1 MTLPLFAID
10 AGVGVLGGIAISLAS
25 IGLVFLI
32 HELGHLLAAK
42 ACGMK
47 ISRYYLGFDAATDP
61 RSFAAKAVWQ
71 RIVVIA
77 AGSLMNLVFAAAV
90 AAAAYRL
97 GVSYMPCILGGTVAG
112 DPPGNWAFVRETRS
126 CKSAVPVSRMSIC
139 GLTKI

>member
-71 RIVVIA
+71 RGVVIA
-77 AGSLMNLVFAAAV
+77 AMNRQAKSWGIIS
-90 AAAAYRL
+90 R
-97 GVSYMPCILGGTVAG
+97 
-112 DPPGNWAFVRETRS
+112 RS
-126 CKSAVPVSRMSIC
+126 SRRTSPSH
-139 GLTKI
+139 